1 MERAAQGGLCLI
13 LCRALVGV
21 ASSQALQS
29 VWPEGLSL
37 AREEEQL
44 CRGCWNKVPLPVPQ
58 PVICIQMRRKSCQSR
73 PEGEGDLGCGRRG
86 EVTQCLPPKPLSCL
100 CRLGEPI
107 SRTDPASSPASLG
120 CRMFSQCS
128 TILPCLFIHSPLLP
142 LLLFLL
148 FPSSSACSPV
158 CPCWCLTLKI
168 WDKRGV

>member
-1 MERAAQGGLCLI
+1 MERAARGGLCLI

-29 VWPEGLSL
+29 VWPEGLGP

-100 CRLGEPI
+100 GRLGEPI

-120 CRMFSQCS
+120 CRMFSPVQHHPA
-128 TILPCLFIHSPLLP
+128 LPVHPFSLIATSLVPPLPFFISLFSCMPLLVSYTEN
-142 LLLFLL
+142 L
-148 FPSSSACSPV
+148 
-158 CPCWCLTLKI
+158 
-168 WDKRGV
+168 G